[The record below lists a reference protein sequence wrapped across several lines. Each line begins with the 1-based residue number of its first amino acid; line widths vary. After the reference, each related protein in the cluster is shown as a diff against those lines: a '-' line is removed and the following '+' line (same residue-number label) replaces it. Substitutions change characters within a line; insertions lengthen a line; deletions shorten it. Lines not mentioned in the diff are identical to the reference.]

1 MYIIQNQYSIL
12 PSSLSLSGSSDWL
25 WCLLLLKLTILSAIS
40 GEPGGVIS
48 SGSIS
53 GSLENPF
60 TLCLLFCGPNNKCI
74 G

>member
-1 MYIIQNQYSIL
+1 MVGLTKIFKNVFWTQQIN
-12 PSSLSLSGSSDWL
+12 
-25 WCLLLLKLTILSAIS
+25 KLTILSAIS

-60 TLCLLFCGPNNKCI
+60 TLCHLFCGPNNKCI